1 MLARYPARWRFCA
14 VVSLCVAL
22 SSLAAVVGRAAEERP
37 DTPPKPIKL
46 ARPEYPMDQKQ
57 AGLIGKVKINFV
69 IDEQGNVVNPVVA
82 SSNNPS
88 FERPALDAMLQWKFS
103 PAIKGGKPVKAR
115 AQQEITFDLQFSP
128 MRMGP
133 EPVISE
139 RWQVEKGRDHV
150 KLPPALRWEKPPVPT
165 NTAFPVYPF
174 EALVEGKTGTARVD
188 FIVGPDGRVVSS
200 KLISASTPEMGR
212 AAQAA
217 LDVWRF
223 KPATGADG
231 KPCGALTGLEYEFS
245 KSEFTGVPVPTS
257 ARQILREIKKGG
269 KAIVD
274 LADLDAAPKPLSRR
288 PPTYP
293 SALRES
299 GQEGSAEIEFY
310 IDKVGDAQL
319 PRIVSATSPEFGYA
333 AAQAVASWRFEP
345 ALKNG
350 KPVIGRAKIPVNFSL
365 NDAKPKAPT
374 APAPTTAPEG
384 EPAASAPAAAPA
396 K

>member
-22 SSLAAVVGRAAEERP
+22 SSLGAVVTRAADDRP
-37 DTPPKPIKL
+37 DTLPKAIKQ

-57 AGLIGKVKINFV
+57 AGLIGKVKVNFV

-88 FERPALDAMLQWKFS
+88 FERPALDAILQWKYS
-103 PAIKGGKPVKAR
+103 PALKGGKPVKTR
-115 AQQEITFDLQFSP
+115 AQQEINFDLQFSP
-128 MRMGP
+128 MRMDRP
-133 EPVISE
+133 QVSE
-139 RWQVEKGRDHV
+139 RWGIEKARDHA

-165 NTAFPVYPF
+165 STAFPVYPS
-174 EALVEGKTGTARVD
+174 EALAEGKTGKARVD
-188 FIVGPDGRVVSS
+188 FIIGPDGRVKSS
-200 KLISASTPEMGR
+200 KLVSATTPEMGR

-245 KSEFTGVPVPTS
+245 KSDFTGVPVPTS
-257 ARQILREIKKGG
+257 ARLILREIKKGG
-269 KAIVD
+269 KAIVEF
-274 LADLDAAPKPLSRR
+274 ADLDAAPNPLSRR
-288 PPTYP
+288 SPTYP

-310 IDKVGDAQL
+310 LDKVGDAQL

-333 AAQAVASWRFEP
+333 AVQAVAAWRFEP
-345 ALKNG
+345 PLKNG
-350 KPVIGRAKIPVNFSL
+350 KPVIARAKIPVNFSL
-365 NDAKPKAPT
+365 KDPKPKAP
-374 APAPTTAPEG
+374 
-384 EPAASAPAAAPA
+384 AASEPGAAA
-396 K
+396 KK